1 MDNLLAVIQ
10 ENISYQHNRA
20 GVLSYRYF
28 QGYSNIKRSIR
39 HRPNDLLATKGVAT
53 AALAL
58 PNRDGNLSARVAA
71 KRDRLLQ
78 HLRGLSTPDNPASSR
93 PFVREGQ
100 RIERAIL
107 EEEHAFRIEQVL
119 SVQVSRLTSDHR
131 SFSTVLRPIF

>member
-1 MDNLLAVIQ
+1 M
-10 ENISYQHNRA
+10 
-20 GVLSYRYF
+20 
-28 QGYSNIKRSIR
+28 
-39 HRPNDLLATKGVAT
+39 AT

-100 RIERAIL
+100 QIERAIL
-107 EEEHAFRIEQVL
+107 EEEHAFRMEQVL
-119 SVQVSRLTSDHR
+119 SVQVSRLTSDYR

>member
-1 MDNLLAVIQ
+1 V
-10 ENISYQHNRA
+10 
-20 GVLSYRYF
+20 V
-28 QGYSNIKRSIR
+28 
-39 HRPNDLLATKGVAT
+39 T

-58 PNRDGNLSARVAA
+58 LNCDGNLLARVAA

-78 HLRGLSTPDNPASSR
+78 HLRGQSTSDDSASSR

-107 EEEHAFRIEQVL
+107 EEEYAFWMEQVL
-119 SVQVSRLTSDHR
+119 SVQVSRLTSDYW